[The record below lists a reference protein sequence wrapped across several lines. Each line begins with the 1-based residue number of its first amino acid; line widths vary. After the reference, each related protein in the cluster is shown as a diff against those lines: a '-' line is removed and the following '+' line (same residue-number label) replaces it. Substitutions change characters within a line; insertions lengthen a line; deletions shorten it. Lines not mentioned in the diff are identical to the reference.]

1 MPTGTPYF
9 AWIAPDEVVFLPGH
23 MRWDE
28 SIFSFALKQEEGD
41 PASLTAVV
49 RRPRNEYG
57 ETIGLLGPGRKI
69 WCWFAFDCDGG
80 NLITF
85 RGRLVGI
92 PTSIFEELV
101 TLEFIAR
108 PFDVKEQKEA
118 LAETLRVL
126 PYYDVVMIDKDRR
139 KDPEVVLE
147 GYTAIWYYPRD
158 THVLAISDEILGEDG
173 TVVFDGES
181 EPGKVMWD
189 GLGLTLATGPLAR
202 VDVKAEFT
210 WTQQARGQVD
220 LSRYITGNWPN
231 EVDVAGPN
239 VITSFTL
246 NAESWPKAGAGLGDG
261 WSVASATAR
270 TLYNLEVKST
280 TEGAAIKIKWP
291 KGGGLFGGTAAS
303 TEVTVSETKSFVTQ
317 HPAGSIGAGLKVTKD
332 DVKVTYSKGRQSPF
346 GFGQMDYVSGL
357 TRNLAGFSELI
368 PLYHTA
374 ITLVAEYA
382 ANRACTEVVEFSL
395 IADVQSIMTDPEDGE
410 ALTVDD
416 LRSVNLSEPI
426 DPEIGTASG
435 IPMEDARRRSYIATE
450 RGNRSLEYCIA
461 IARAHLLKR
470 ARAVEITFA
479 PKLSRMPEI
488 TLRKNVSLI
497 EPRVGEAFGKI
508 IGYSLE
514 LDGNDGEI
522 KCEVKIGC
530 AIGRGGSVVA
540 SPGTPVYCDEEY
552 VGADY
557 QQYTDMVVTAFDSS
571 VGYSPP
577 QSDPNDDGVE
587 FLSTLTPDDVMHTHL
602 TVENPPAVQRTFL
615 RAGVEVFAGQFW
627 AVTAEAEEERINKI
641 RKAHADAV
649 TNAFREHETKARFKL
664 KSMTREFET
673 PYEIQVTDLKIPTG
687 YDLEAE

>member
-1 MPTGTPYF
+1 MPAGTPYF
-9 AWIAPDEVVFLPGH
+9 AWINADEVVFLPGH

-28 SIFSFALKQEEGD
+28 SIFSFALKQDEGD

-49 RRPRNEYG
+49 RRPRNEDG
-57 ETIGLLGPGRKI
+57 NAIGLLGPGRKI
-69 WCWFAFDCDGG
+69 WCWFAFDCGGG

-85 RGRLVGI
+85 RGRLIGI

-126 PYYDVVMIDKDRR
+126 PYYDPVMIDVDRR

-147 GYTAIWYYPRD
+147 GYTAIWHYPRD
-158 THVLAISDEILGEDG
+158 THVLEISDEILGEDG

-189 GLGLTLATGPLAR
+189 GLGLTLETGPLAR

-210 WTQQARGQVD
+210 WTQLARGQVD

-231 EVDVAGPN
+231 EAEAEAGRN
-239 VITSFTL
+239 TITSFTL
-246 NAESWPKAGAGLGDG
+246 KADSWPKAGAGLGDG
-261 WSVASATAR
+261 WTTASATAR
-270 TLYNLEVKST
+270 DVYSLEVTST
-280 TEGAAIKIKWP
+280 TEGSTLKIKWP
-291 KGGGLFGGTAAS
+291 DDGGGIGSAAT
-303 TEVTVSETKSFVTQ
+303 TETTVTETKSFALVG
-317 HPAGSIGAGLKVTKD
+317 PGSIGHPVGINKDDIKVTHS
-332 DVKVTYSKGRQSPF
+332 TGRQSPF
-346 GFGQMDYVSGL
+346 GFGQMSYISGVS
-357 TRNLAGFSELI
+357 RNIAGSATVI
-368 PLYHTA
+368 PLYHSEVM
-374 ITLVAEYA
+374 LVAEYA
-382 ANRACTEVVEFSL
+382 ANRACTEQVTFSL

-416 LRSVNLSEPI
+416 LRSVNLSEPL

-435 IPMEDARRRSYIATE
+435 IPIEDPRRRSYIATE

-461 IARAHLLKR
+461 IARAHLMKR
-470 ARAVEITFA
+470 ARAVEIRFA
-479 PKLSRMPEI
+479 PKLARMHEI
-488 TLRKNVSLI
+488 TLRKNVSLV
-497 EPRVGEAFGKI
+497 EPRVGEAFGKV

-530 AIGRGGSVVA
+530 TIGRGGSVVA

-557 QQYTDMVVTAFDSS
+557 QQYPDMVVTAFDSS

-602 TVENPPAVQRTFL
+602 VVENPPAVQRQHISGGFQ
-615 RAGVEVFAGQFW
+615 AIAGQSF
-627 AVTAEAEEERINKI
+627 ATSSAED
-641 RKAHADAV
+641 RKKTYSDLV
-649 TNAFREHETKARFKL
+649 TNALKEHETKARFKL